1 MTTPRDST
9 EFRIGRSHG
18 DIVYHHV
25 AGRDYK
31 LDPRYAVCQ
40 SSAEADMIRVALNIH
55 VRDCGLDTADDFKLA
70 GLRW

>member
-1 MTTPRDST
+1 MSDTT

-31 LDPRYAVCQ
+31 SDPRYAVCG
-40 SSAEADMIRVALNIH
+40 SSEEADLIRVALNIH
-55 VRDCGLDTADDFKLA
+55 VRECGLDTESDFVLA